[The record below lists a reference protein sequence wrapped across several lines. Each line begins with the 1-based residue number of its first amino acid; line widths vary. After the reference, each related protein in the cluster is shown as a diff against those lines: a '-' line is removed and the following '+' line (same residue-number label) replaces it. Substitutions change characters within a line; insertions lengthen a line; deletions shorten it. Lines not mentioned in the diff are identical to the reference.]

1 MSNLVT
7 AFSQRKAY
15 IDGPY
20 QAFIGPELMENASE
34 RYRDSILF
42 ATNNDPNS
50 HERMIRD
57 GVDYF
62 VVDLGQTTL
71 RDWEPRGTIRYQDD
85 HYAVVELNN

>member
-1 MSNLVT
+1 MAPWIA
-7 AFSQRKAY
+7 AFGQRRMY
-15 IDGPY
+15 IEGPW
-20 QAFIGPELMENASE
+20 QAFITDESLTTANQ

-50 HERMIRD
+50 HRRMIRD

-71 RDWEPRGTIRYQDD
+71 RDWEPRATIRYQDD